1 MAVLRLVALLWLGML
16 ASAVQAGSLSIEVLD
31 AVVKGAVL
39 ADAEV
44 TVQQGTLKSTGRTD
58 TQGRLTLATEAVDSA
73 VSELLIRKLGYA
85 DLRTQCPCQGLSYAL
100 SPVLQDPDSLRVVLS
115 WSAPG
120 EDLDAYLDYP
130 HKLLYFA
137 TGKGPGARLDVE
149 SSDSRGP
156 ETITLEKPQANDNYL
171 FAVHDFTNGN
181 NPDSLRLGRSQ
192 ARVYVYRGPTLM
204 RSYQVPQNRRGN
216 LWAVFR
222 LTADGRLQDIDR
234 LLQSNLEP
242 GSVMSDLEPLLDPAR
257 TIAEVVPKD
266 TGPVDARS
274 LNQIG
279 EERYRKGDFGGSTI
293 YYREA
298 IEMDPGYAQAYSNLA
313 LALRKNSRPDEA
325 ILADRQAIALASGPT
340 APTVRASAYY
350 DMGRVYEDAGLLPL
364 ALEHYQKAREQK
376 ANAVYDKAVERLQS
390 R

>member
-149 SSDSRGP
+149 SSDSHGP